1 MTMTMPAEIQT
12 YFDKMES
19 LMNECQK
26 HVEAME
32 LDKAKEKNQEIS
44 NIFTE
49 MIEWS
54 SNNGHKDK
62 IPTLKNMKNETL
74 SFFDVIIKLLEDNA
88 TVDETKATLKEA
100 VII

>member
-1 MTMTMPAEIQT
+1 MTMPAEIQT

-19 LMNECQK
+19 LMTEYQK
-26 HVEAME
+26 HVEDME
-32 LDKAKEKNQEIS
+32 LEKAKEKKKEIS

-62 IPTLKNMKNETL
+62 IPTLEKIKNQTL

-88 TVDETKATLKEA
+88 TVDEARATLKEA
-100 VII
+100 GII

>member
-1 MTMTMPAEIQT
+1 MTMPAEIQT
-12 YFDKMES
+12 YFDKMET

-44 NIFTE
+44 NVLTE
-49 MIEWS
+49 VIEWS

-62 IPTLKNMKNETL
+62 VPELEKMKNETF
-74 SFFDVIIKLLEDNA
+74 SFFETIINLLENNV
-88 TVDETKATLKEA
+88 TVDEEKATLKEKGI
-100 VII
+100 V

>member
-1 MTMTMPAEIQT
+1 MTMPAEIQT

-19 LMNECQK
+19 LMTGYQK
-26 HVEAME
+26 HVEDME
-32 LDKAKEKNQEIS
+32 LEKAKEKKKEIS

-62 IPTLKNMKNETL
+62 IPTLEKIKNQTL

-88 TVDETKATLKEA
+88 TVDEARATLKEA
-100 VII
+100 GII

>member
-1 MTMTMPAEIQT
+1 MTMPAEIQT

-26 HVEAME
+26 HVENME
-32 LDKAKEKNQEIS
+32 LEKAKEKNKEIS

-49 MIEWS
+49 VIEWS

-62 IPTLKNMKNETL
+62 ISALEKLKNETL

-88 TVDETKATLKEA
+88 TVDEARATLKEA
-100 VII
+100 GII

>member
-1 MTMTMPAEIQT
+1 MTMPTEIQT
-12 YFDKMES
+12 YFDKMDA

-26 HVEAME
+26 HVEDME

-44 NIFTE
+44 NVLSE
-49 MIEWS
+49 VIEWS

-62 IPTLKNMKNETL
+62 ILALEKLKNETL

-88 TVDETKATLKEA
+88 TIDEVKATLKEKGI
-100 VII
+100 V

>member
-1 MTMTMPAEIQT
+1 MPAEIQT

-44 NIFTE
+44 NVLTE
-49 MIEWS
+49 VIEWS

-62 IPTLKNMKNETL
+62 VPELEKMKNETF
-74 SFFDVIIKLLEDNA
+74 SFFETIINLLENNV
-88 TVDETKATLKEA
+88 TVDEEKATLKEKGI
-100 VII
+100 V

>member
-1 MTMTMPAEIQT
+1 MTMPTEIQT
-12 YFDKMES
+12 YFDKMDA

-44 NIFTE
+44 NVLSE
-49 MIEWS
+49 VIEWS

-62 IPTLKNMKNETL
+62 IPALEKLKNEKL
-74 SFFDVIIKLLEDNA
+74 SFFDVSIKLIEDNA
-88 TVDETKATLKEA
+88 TIDEVKATLKEKGI
-100 VII
+100 V

>member
-1 MTMTMPAEIQT
+1 MTMPAEIQT

-19 LMNECQK
+19 LMTEYQK
-26 HVEAME
+26 HVEDME
-32 LDKAKEKNQEIS
+32 LEKAKEKKKEIS

-62 IPTLKNMKNETL
+62 IPALEKIQNQTL

-88 TVDETKATLKEA
+88 TVDEARATLKEA
-100 VII
+100 DII

>member
-1 MTMTMPAEIQT
+1 MTMPAEIQT
-12 YFDKMES
+12 YFDKMDT

-32 LDKAKEKNQEIS
+32 LDKVKEKNQEIS
-44 NIFTE
+44 NLLSE
-49 MIEWS
+49 VIEWS

-62 IPTLKNMKNETL
+62 IPALEKLKNEAL

-88 TVDETKATLKEA
+88 TIDEVKATLKEKGI
-100 VII
+100 V

>member
-1 MTMTMPAEIQT
+1 MQAEIQT

-26 HVEAME
+26 HLEAME

-44 NIFTE
+44 NVLTE
-49 MIEWS
+49 VIEWS

-62 IPTLKNMKNETL
+62 VPELEKMKNETF
-74 SFFDVIIKLLEDNA
+74 SFFETIIKLLENNT
-88 TVDETKATLKEA
+88 TVEEAKTALKEA
-100 VII
+100 GII

>member
-1 MTMTMPAEIQT
+1 MTMPAEIQT
-12 YFDKMES
+12 YFDKMET

-26 HVEAME
+26 YVESME
-32 LDKAKEKNQEIS
+32 LDKVKEKNQEIS
-44 NIFTE
+44 NVLSE

-62 IPTLKNMKNETL
+62 IPALEKLKNETI

-88 TVDETKATLKEA
+88 TIDEVKATLKEKGI
-100 VII
+100 V

>member
-1 MTMTMPAEIQT
+1 MTMPAEIQT

>member
-1 MTMTMPAEIQT
+1 MTMPAEIQT

-19 LMNECQK
+19 LMTEYQK
-26 HVEAME
+26 HVEDME
-32 LDKAKEKNQEIS
+32 LEKAKEKKKEIS

-62 IPTLKNMKNETL
+62 IPTLEKIKNQTL

-88 TVDETKATLKEA
+88 TVDEAEIHFIKLLY
-100 VII
+100 